1 MKTRIKNIL
10 RLSLSL
16 LAVVSIILMTAPAR
30 ATFIVDPD
38 PGGTKFFLGEAD
50 HDINQFTGN
59 VGENGE
65 GPLVEVQS
73 VGNVDIGSG
82 YATIKPANE
91 STLTSL
97 IFTPTGDTK
106 FGDFSFEGQM
116 NGTGDVSIRVID
128 QAGVVFLFN
137 FFIDQADRLFDRIGV
152 VSNDGEWI
160 RSVEILTAVTGGFK
174 EVKHIDFSEQANPI
188 PEPST
193 FTLLSAGI
201 IGVTLLRRRAKA

>member
-1 MKTRIKNIL
+1 MKTRISNIL

-16 LAVVSIILMTAPAR
+16 LAVVSIILMTAPAH
-30 ATFIVDPD
+30 ATFIVDPN
-38 PGGTKFFLGEAD
+38 PGGLKFFLGDAD

-59 VGENGE
+59 VGGNGV

-73 VGNVDIGSG
+73 TGNVDIGSG
-82 YATIKPANE
+82 YATITPAKG

-97 IFTPTGDTK
+97 LFTPTGDTK

-137 FFIDQADRLFDRIGV
+137 FLIGQTDALFDRIGV

-160 RSVEILTAVTGGFK
+160 KSVEILTAVTGGFK
-174 EVKHIDFSEQANPI
+174 QIKHIDFSEQTQPI

-193 FTLLSAGI
+193 IILLSAGI
-201 IGVTLLRRRAKA
+201 IGVALLRRKANS